1 MNQMF
6 KIEMLPAE
14 HGDCLWIE
22 YGDKNTPR
30 KILIDGGTIATYS
43 LLSERILK
51 LPVNERCFELLIIT
65 HVDADHIEGIVKL
78 LQNTSLQVVFK
89 DVWFNGW
96 KHLSDLLSPVDGEY
110 LSGLLEN
117 GNYNWNM
124 AFNEEAVV
132 TSDSKPLPNITLT
145 DGLQIVLLSPDEKL
159 LERLKDD
166 WKQVVEDAN
175 LLPGDADMALKKL
188 KLQKRFNGDTL
199 LGEQKIDVEAL
210 ATKRFSADRARA
222 NGSSIAVLLK
232 YAGKTC
238 LLAGDAFSSTIANS
252 LKRLPE
258 YQTSDKKIKLDAFKL
273 PHHGSEANISAELL
287 QLIDCSKYLF
297 STNGKHFKHPSR
309 TAVARVIKYGGRD
322 ITLCFNYQTD
332 YTECW
337 KDKDLIKEYNYRTL
351 FPKAGCQGL
360 SIIL

>member
-1 MNQMF
+1 
-6 KIEMLPAE
+6 MLSTFP
-14 HGDCLWIE
+14 
-22 YGDKNTPR
+22 N
-30 KILIDGGTIATYS
+30 
-43 LLSERILK
+43 LSEKAQKNRY
-51 LPVNERCFELLIIT
+51 V
-65 HVDADHIEGIVKL
+65 G
-78 LQNTSLQVVFK
+78 
-89 DVWFNGW
+89 

-110 LSGLLEN
+110 LSSLLEN

-132 TSDSKPLPNITLT
+132 ISDSKSLPHITRT

-166 WKQVVEDAN
+166 WIQIVQDAN

-188 KLQKRFNGDTL
+188 KLQKCFGGDIL

-210 ATKRFSADRARA
+210 ATKKFSADRAKA

-258 YQTSDKKIKLDAFKL
+258 CQTGDKKIKLDAFKL
-273 PHHGSEANISAELL
+273 AHHGSEANISAELL
-287 QLIDCSKYLF
+287 RLIDCSKYLF
-297 STNGKHFKHPSR
+297 STNGKRFKHPSR
-309 TAVARVIKYGGRD
+309 MSVARIIKYGGCD
-322 ITLCFNYQTD
+322 ITLCFNYQTN
-332 YTECW
+332 YTGCW
-337 KDKDLIKEYNYRTL
+337 KDKGLIKEYNYRTC
-351 FPKAGCQGL
+351 FPKIGCQGL
-360 SIIL
+360 RINL